1 MWLYND
7 SIYRNLEKNAVF
19 VGDELE
25 VSVFGWKMIGPVAV
39 TLQSLQ
45 GWINP

>member
-7 SIYRNLEKNAVF
+7 SIYPNLEKNAVF

-25 VSVFGWKMIGPVAV
+25 VSVFGWKMIGPVALFRAYKAES
-39 TLQSLQ
+39 THS
-45 GWINP
+45 